1 MTQATYR
8 QVPADDTVRSL
19 GITRL
24 GDLTGL
30 DVIGL
35 PVWSATRPNSRSLC
49 VSLGKGLTHEGAR
62 LGAVMEAAETA
73 VAEAAETII
82 SSYGSYAELAD
93 RRGECLPLGSVF
105 ACRYEAFDPA
115 RERGWVEGRSWA
127 TGKAVLAPYELVGL
141 DMRSGAPWDRD
152 TFRISSIGLA
162 AAFDF
167 ETARLNALLEVIEN
181 DAIAPFEEFGL
192 SGGAYA
198 PAPADRELDD
208 ALGRALRLLARAG
221 VEPVFLDLTPAH
233 GVPVAGC
240 FVPRPASAGEGPG
253 LAYSAGF
260 ACRPEPDQ
268 ALLAALLEAVQS
280 RLAHIAGSRDDIE
293 GGDYRPVSKP
303 PVRGPVQDL
312 AAFRARP
319 PAPSGPD
326 SAATFRAL
334 AALLARAGVPD
345 LYVFDLPPAGEIRV
359 TKVIA
364 PGLRFAAPDG
374 ETTATADMAEAVLRR
389 LLEET

>member
-1 MTQATYR
+1 MTQAADR
-8 QVPADDTVRSL
+8 QVPADATVRSL

-35 PVWSATRPNSRSLC
+35 PVWMATRPNSRSLC

-73 VAEAAETII
+73 IAEAAEAVI
-82 SSYGSYAELAD
+82 SSYGSYAGLAD
-93 RRGECLPLGSVF
+93 RTGDCLPLGSIF
-105 ACRYEAFDPA
+105 ACRYEAFDPE
-115 RERGWVEGRSWA
+115 RERGWIEGRSWA

-141 DMRSGAPWDRD
+141 DMRSDAPWDRNA
-152 TFRISSIGLA
+152 FRISSIGLA
-162 AAFDF
+162 AAFDL

-181 DAIAPFEEFGL
+181 DAVAPFEEFGL
-192 SGGAYA
+192 CRGIYA
-198 PAPADRELDD
+198 PASADREGDD
-208 ALGRALRLLARAG
+208 ALGRALRLLVKAG
-221 VEPVFLDLTPAH
+221 VDPVFLDLTPDH

-240 FVPRPASAGEGPG
+240 FVPRPASAEEGPG

-260 ACRPEPDQ
+260 ACRPDPDQ

-280 RLAHIAGSRDDIE
+280 RLGHIAGSRDDIE
-293 GGDYRPVSKP
+293 GIDYRPVSKP
-303 PVRGPVQDL
+303 PVRGPAHDL
-312 AAFRARP
+312 AAFRKRP
-319 PAPSGPD
+319 SAPSGPD
-326 SAATFRAL
+326 SAATFRVL
-334 AALLARAGVPD
+334 AAVLARAGILDV
-345 LYVFDLPPAGEIRV
+345 YVFDLPPAGEIRV
-359 TKVIA
+359 AKVIA

-374 ETTATADMAEAVLRR
+374 ATTATPGMAEAVLRR

>member
-1 MTQATYR
+1 MTGRPFPAGQAM
-8 QVPADDTVRSL
+8 RSL

-30 DVIGL
+30 DVIGI

-62 LGAVMEAAETA
+62 VGAVMEAAETA

-82 SSYGSYAELAD
+82 SSYGSQAELA
-93 RRGECLPLGSVF
+93 RRGGDCIPFEGVF
-105 ACRYEAFDPA
+105 ACRLEAFDPE

-127 TGKAVLAPYELVGL
+127 TSKAVLAPYELVGL
-141 DMRSGAPWDRD
+141 DMRSDAPWDRNA
-152 TFRISSIGLA
+152 FRISSIGLA

-181 DAIAPFEEFGL
+181 DAVAPFEEFGL
-192 SGGAYA
+192 YRGAYA
-198 PAPADRELDD
+198 PASTDREGDD
-208 ALGRALRLLARAG
+208 ALGRALHLLTKAG
-221 VEPVFLDLTPAH
+221 VDPIFLDLTPDH

-240 FVPRPASAGEGPG
+240 FVPRPAGAEEGPG

-260 ACRPEPDQ
+260 ACRPSPDQ

-280 RLAHIAGSRDDIE
+280 RLTHIAGSRDDIE
-293 GGDYRPVSKP
+293 GIDYRPVSKP
-303 PVRGPVQDL
+303 PVRGPTHEL
-312 AAFRARP
+312 AAFRTRP
-319 PAPSGPD
+319 SAQSGPD

-334 AALLARAGVPD
+334 AAILARAGIPD
-345 LYVFDLPPAGEIRV
+345 VYVFDLPPAGEIRV
-359 TKVIA
+359 AKVIV

-374 ETTATADMAEAVLRR
+374 ETTATPGMVEAVLRR